1 MRSLFNLPLSL
12 LTHILRRHTCSMVSH
27 LQVFCAIFK
36 LLHLHCVGRPE
47 PQDGTDLRE
56 PGPSASGL
64 PRMEE
69 QERCSS
75 TILQN
80 GVSNSEK
87 NPWISRRTRHLI
99 LNSMYSLSYML
110 IGTFAIHNICKE
122 YTLIMDKETPGRILI
137 VNIHWPYF
145 RKSYDDYFSFNPI
158 MGNKAVS
165 FRHGIL
171 ENRSLTFSLRLHLLF
186 WTIIHF
192 KSVKLNY

>member
-1 MRSLFNLPLSL
+1 MVHFVMHFWLLEASNMLLMSFNTLQHSYFFFKVYFFEMRSLFNLPLSL

-80 GVSNSEK
+80 GVSNSE
-87 NPWISRRTRHLI
+87 R
-99 LNSMYSLSYML
+99 
-110 IGTFAIHNICKE
+110 IHGFLAE
-122 YTLIMDKETPGRILI
+122 PVT
-137 VNIHWPYF
+137 
-145 RKSYDDYFSFNPI
+145 
-158 MGNKAVS
+158 
-165 FRHGIL
+165 
-171 ENRSLTFSLRLHLLF
+171 
-186 WTIIHF
+186 
-192 KSVKLNY
+192 